1 MEELRDED
9 VHLEHVGDVL
19 PLDVSEDVDEPL
31 EVSVRR
37 ADPEEVDL
45 LAGDARVPVGG
56 RAEDEVVED
65 GGVWRDPD
73 PGPDHD
79 SHLELVPVLVT
90 SAKWALDPH
99 FGYDARVN
107 VLHFAFI

>member
-19 PLDVSEDVDEPL
+19 PLDISEDVDEPL

-37 ADPEEVDL
+37 ADPQEVDL
-45 LAGDARVPVGG
+45 LAGYARVPVGG

-65 GGVWRDPD
+65 GGVWRDAD
-73 PGPDHD
+73 PPAHHD
-79 SHLELVPVLVT
+79 GNFELVPVLST
-90 SAKWALDPH
+90 NEYA
-99 FGYDARVN
+99 N
-107 VLHFAFI
+107 T